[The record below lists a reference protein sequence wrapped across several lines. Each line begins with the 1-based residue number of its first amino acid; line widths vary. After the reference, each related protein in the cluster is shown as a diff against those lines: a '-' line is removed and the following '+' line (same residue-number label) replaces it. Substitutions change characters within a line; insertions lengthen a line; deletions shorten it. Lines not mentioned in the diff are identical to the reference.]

1 MQYLNKSFSVSGAGF
16 GESKLNTC
24 SDTDRERFQRETE
37 AISAKMSGS
46 VVLDPQFESSDEF
59 GGLPFTTEQPERIVD
74 EQGKECKL
82 TSHQKNALYKQ
93 AKELRSKIKDNL
105 CTRDEC
111 WDPND
116 RNVNKMIK
124 SEFKVSDKID
134 YFTKAMKAVGADAK
148 DYDIE
153 RMRRPR

>member
-24 SDTDRERFQRETE
+24 SDADRERFQKETE
-37 AISAKMSGS
+37 AISAKMSGM
-46 VVLDPQFESSDEF
+46 VTLDSQFESSDEF
-59 GGLPFTTEQPERIVD
+59 NDMPFTVGQPEKIVD

-93 AKELRSKIKDNL
+93 AKELKAKIKGSL

-111 WDPND
+111 WDPNE

>member
-1 MQYLNKSFSVSGAGF
+1 MQYPNKSFSVSGAGF
-16 GESKLNTC
+16 GESKLNIC
-24 SDTDRERFQRETE
+24 SDADRERFQQETE
-37 AISAKMSGS
+37 AISSKMSGS
-46 VVLDPQFESSDEF
+46 VTLDPQFESSDEF
-59 GGLPFTTEQPERIVD
+59 NDMPFTVGQPERIVD
-74 EQGKECKL
+74 ERGNECKL
-82 TSHQKNALYKQ
+82 TSRQKNALYKQ
-93 AKELRSKIKDNL
+93 AKELKAKIKGSL

-111 WDPND
+111 WDPNE
-116 RNVNKMIK
+116 RNVKKMIN